1 MINNQQA
8 TLSTSLLSELARDR
22 RRVLSEWR
30 AVLLLRRA
38 TFSIPAVERR
48 WTVLPREIADVQPLL
63 RQMQRRGELAA
74 LNRRPTLYKV
84 TVPYADLRIVEENE
98 VLMEIHPYA
107 GVSHLSALVFHGLT
121 DQLPKRLTALA
132 PADGRGD
139 LLPIGTR
146 PEDWEGLPLVAG
158 RRAKTVLQHPVEWS
172 TVQPERYFGLREF
185 APRGYPVRVS
195 TVERTLI
202 DGLLKPDLSGGFD
215 NVVQAWNLARDT
227 LEPDVLIHLV
237 ERFDVQV
244 LKQRAGFLLETLGI
258 SDPRLASWQRHAH
271 RGGSSK
277 LVASEPYAPTFS
289 ERWSLS
295 LNGSLDPLTEGI
307 F

>member
-1 MINNQQA
+1 MISSRQI
-8 TLSTSLLSELARDR
+8 TLSTALLSELAREH

-30 AVLLLRRA
+30 ALLLLRRA
-38 TFSIPAVERR
+38 TLSIPAVERR
-48 WTVLPREIADVQPLL
+48 WATLPREIADVQPVLHH
-63 RQMQRRGELAA
+63 MQRRGELAA

-84 TVPYADLRIVEENE
+84 IVPYADLGIVEENE

-107 GVSHLSALVFHGLT
+107 TVSHLSALIFHGMT

-158 RRAKTVLQHPVEWS
+158 RRATTVLQHPVEWS
-172 TVQPERYFGLREF
+172 TVRPERYFGLREF
-185 APRGYPVRVS
+185 APRGYPVRVT

-202 DGLLKPDLSGGFD
+202 DGLLKPELTGGFD
-215 NVVQAWNLARDT
+215 NVIEAWRLAQDT

-244 LKQRAGFLLETLGI
+244 LKQRAGFLLETFGI

-295 LNGSLDPLTEGI
+295 LNASLDTLAEGSS
-307 F
+307 